1 MVYLT
6 ADQLVAE
13 NLDTNISNAW
23 ESRLD
28 YELATE
34 IIGRAL
40 SVEEWTLLTS
50 YLDDAVF
57 EVVESFKNEY

>member
-13 NLDTNISNAW
+13 NLDTNLTVVW
-23 ESRLD
+23 ESLLD
-28 YELATE
+28 YELAKE
-34 IIGRAL
+34 IIGRDL
-40 SVEEWTLLTS
+40 STEEWTLLMN

-57 EVVESFKNEY
+57 EVVESFKNEI

>member
-13 NLDTNISNAW
+13 NLDTNLSQAW

-28 YELATE
+28 YELAVD
-34 IIGRAL
+34 ILGRDL
-40 SVEEWTLLTS
+40 SVEEWTLLMN

-57 EVVESFKNEY
+57 EVVESFKNDI